1 MASWCCNVNIFK
13 LFTNPDNMTNINKPS
28 LVKIVLLSA
37 IGFFMFVCMD
47 SLAKFLGGVMPITQ
61 AVWGRFF
68 FHFIALSIYY
78 FIFKPKINLT
88 KNFKIQI
95 LRSILMVTATFF
107 MFNSLQ
113 RFDLVD
119 IYVVF
124 FSAPLIVAILSAI
137 FLKDILS
144 LKGLLLMVMSFG
156 SIVYSLGPSMK
167 VLSPELIFPLVPPL
181 CWALY
186 QFFTKLISENNDPFA
201 SIFYTA
207 ITGAIIFS
215 IYVSLNWVPIEK
227 NSYWILL
234 ILLGLAGFVSHFM
247 LIYAI
252 QLSNLSFVTNFQY
265 SQLVWSTIINFMIF
279 GVPIDIN
286 KIYGVIGIIIF
297 GILFIR
303 IEGKRK
309 KIKV

>member
-1 MASWCCNVNIFK
+1 
-13 LFTNPDNMTNINKPS
+13 MTNINKPS
-28 LVKIVLLSA
+28 LVKIILLSGT
-37 IGFFMFVCMD
+37 GFFMFVCMD
-47 SLAKFLGGVMPITQ
+47 SLAKYLGGVMPITQ

-68 FHFIALSIYY
+68 FHFIALVIY
-78 FIFKPKINLT
+78 FLIFRPKINLT

-124 FSAPLIVAILSAI
+124 FSAPLIVAMLSAI
-137 FLKDILS
+137 FLKDVLS

-156 SIVYSLGPSMK
+156 CIIFSLGPSMK

-186 QFFTKLISENNDPFA
+186 QFFTKLISGNNDPFA

-207 ITGAIIFS
+207 ITGAIIFT
-215 IYVSLNWVPIEK
+215 IYVSLNWAPLEK
-227 NSYWILL
+227 NSYWLLL
-234 ILLGLAGFVSHFM
+234 ILLGLAGFISHFM

-265 SQLVWSTIINFMIF
+265 SQLVWSTIINFIIF
-279 GVPIDIN
+279 GVPLDIN

-303 IEGKRK
+303 TEGKKK

>member
-1 MASWCCNVNIFK
+1 
-13 LFTNPDNMTNINKPS
+13 MTNIKKPP
-28 LVKIVLLSA
+28 LIKIILLSGT
-37 IGFFMFVCMD
+37 GFFLFVCMD
-47 SLAKFLGGVMPITQ
+47 SLAKYLGGVMPITQ

-68 FHFIALSIYY
+68 FHLIALVIYL
-78 FIFKPKINLT
+78 FIFRPKINLT

-95 LRSILMVTATFF
+95 LRSVLMVTATFF

-124 FSAPLIVAILSAI
+124 FSAPLIVAMLSAI
-137 FLKDILS
+137 FLKDVLT

-156 SIVYSLGPSMK
+156 CIIFSLGPSMK
-167 VLSPELIFPLVPPL
+167 VLSPELIFPLVPPM

-186 QFFTKLISENNDPFA
+186 QFFTKLISGNNDPFA

-207 ITGAIIFS
+207 IMGAIIFT
-215 IYVSLNWVPIEK
+215 IYVSLNWTPLEK
-227 NSYWILL
+227 NSYWLLL
-234 ILLGLAGFVSHFM
+234 ILLGLAGFISHFM

-265 SQLVWSTIINFMIF
+265 SQLVWSTVINFIIF

-286 KIYGVIGIIIF
+286 KIYGVIGIIVF

-303 IEGKRK
+303 TEGKKK

>member
-1 MASWCCNVNIFK
+1 
-13 LFTNPDNMTNINKPS
+13 MTNIKKPP
-28 LVKIVLLSA
+28 LAKIILLSGT
-37 IGFFMFVCMD
+37 GFFMFVCMD
-47 SLAKFLGGVMPITQ
+47 SLAKYLGGVMPITQ

-68 FHFIALSIYY
+68 FHFIALVIYF
-78 FIFKPKINLT
+78 FIFKPKINLK

-95 LRSILMVTATFF
+95 LRSVLMVTATFF

-124 FSAPLIVAILSAI
+124 FSAPLIVAMLSAI
-137 FLKDILS
+137 FLKDVLS

-156 SIVYSLGPSMK
+156 CIIFSLGPSMK

-186 QFFTKLISENNDPFA
+186 QFFTKLISGNNDPFA

-207 ITGAIIFS
+207 ITGAIIFT
-215 IYVSLNWVPIEK
+215 IYVSLNWVPLEK
-227 NSYWILL
+227 NSYWLLL
-234 ILLGLAGFVSHFM
+234 ILLGLAGFISHFM

-265 SQLVWSTIINFMIF
+265 SQLVWSTVINFIIF

-303 IEGKRK
+303 TEGKK
-309 KIKV
+309 NKIKV

>member
-1 MASWCCNVNIFK
+1 MTSNNKSPLFK
-13 LFTNPDNMTNINKPS
+13 I
-28 LVKIVLLSA
+28 ILLSSS
-37 IGFFMFVCMD
+37 GFFMFVCMD
-47 SLAKFLGGVMPITQ
+47 SLAKFLGSVMPVTQ

-68 FHFIALSIYY
+68 FHFIAMLIY
-78 FIFKPKINLT
+78 FLIFKPKLNLT

-95 LRSILMVTATFF
+95 LRSLLMVAATFF

-124 FSAPLIVAILSAI
+124 FSAPLIVAILSAY
-137 FLKDILS
+137 FLKDVLS
-144 LKGLLLMVMSFG
+144 VKGFLLMLLSFG

-186 QFFTKLISENNDPFA
+186 QFFTKLISGNNDPFA
-201 SIFYTA
+201 AVFYTA
-207 ITGAIIFS
+207 IIGTI
-215 IYVSLNWVPIEK
+215 VSSVYISFNWVPLEK
-227 NSYWILL
+227 NIYWIPL
-234 ILLGLAGFVSHFM
+234 IIMGIAGFVSHFI

-265 SQLVWSTIINFMIF
+265 SQLLWSTIINFLIF
-279 GVPIDIN
+279 GVPFDLN
-286 KIYGVIGIIIF
+286 KIFGVIGIIIF

-303 IEGKRK
+303 TEGKKK

>member
-1 MASWCCNVNIFK
+1 MTQNNKSPLFK
-13 LFTNPDNMTNINKPS
+13 I
-28 LVKIVLLSA
+28 ILLSSS
-37 IGFFMFVCMD
+37 GFFMFVCMD
-47 SLAKFLGGVMPITQ
+47 SLAKFLGSVMPVTQ

-68 FHFIALSIYY
+68 FHFIAMLIY
-78 FIFKPKINLT
+78 FLIFKPKLNLT

-95 LRSILMVTATFF
+95 LRSLLMVTATFF

-124 FSAPLIVAILSAI
+124 FSAPLIVAILSAY
-137 FLKDILS
+137 FLKDVLS
-144 LKGLLLMVMSFG
+144 VKGFLLMLLSFG

-186 QFFTKLISENNDPFA
+186 QFFTKLISGNNDPFA
-201 SIFYTA
+201 AVFYTA
-207 ITGAIIFS
+207 IIGTI
-215 IYVSLNWVPIEK
+215 VSSVYISFNWVPFEK
-227 NSYWILL
+227 NIYWIPL
-234 ILLGLAGFVSHFM
+234 IIMGIAGFVSHFI

-265 SQLVWSTIINFMIF
+265 SQLLWSTIINFLIF
-279 GVPIDIN
+279 GVPFDLN
-286 KIYGVIGIIIF
+286 KIFGVIGIIVF
-297 GILFIR
+297 GILFIKT
-303 IEGKRK
+303 EGKK
-309 KIKV
+309 NN

>member
-1 MASWCCNVNIFK
+1 MIE
-13 LFTNPDNMTNINKPS
+13 TNKTP

-37 IGFFMFVCMD
+37 TGFFMFVCMD
-47 SLAKFLGGVMPITQ
+47 SLAKFLGTVMPVTQ
-61 AVWGRFF
+61 GVWGRFF
-68 FHFIALSIYY
+68 FHFVALVIY
-78 FIFKPKINLT
+78 FLIFKPKVNLT

-95 LRSILMVTATFF
+95 LRSVLMVTATFF

-124 FSAPLIVAILSAI
+124 FSAPLIVAMLSAY
-137 FLKDILS
+137 FLKDALS
-144 LKGLLLMVMSFG
+144 LNGLLLMVMSFG
-156 SIVYSLGPSMK
+156 SIIYSLGPSMK
-167 VLSPELIFPLVPPL
+167 ILSPELIFPLVPPL

-186 QFFTKLISENNDPFA
+186 QFFTKVISGDNDPFA

-207 ITGAIIFS
+207 ITGTIIFS
-215 IYVSLNWVPIEK
+215 IYIFFNWVPLEK
-227 NSYWILL
+227 NIYWLAL
-234 ILLGLAGFVSHFM
+234 ILLGFSGFVSHFL

-265 SQLVWSTIINFMIF
+265 SQLIWSTIINFLIF

-286 KIYGVIGIIIF
+286 KVYGLIGIIIF

-303 IEGKRK
+303 TEGSK
-309 KIKV
+309 KKVEVKN

>member
-1 MASWCCNVNIFK
+1 
-13 LFTNPDNMTNINKPS
+13 MTNINKPS
-28 LVKIVLLSA
+28 LVKIILLSGT
-37 IGFFMFVCMD
+37 GFFMFVCMD
-47 SLAKFLGGVMPITQ
+47 SLAKYLGGVMPITQ

-68 FHFIALSIYY
+68 FHFIALVIY
-78 FIFKPKINLT
+78 FLIFRPKINLT

-95 LRSILMVTATFF
+95 LRSVLMVTATFF

-124 FSAPLIVAILSAI
+124 FSAPLIVAMLSAI
-137 FLKDILS
+137 FLKDVLS

-156 SIVYSLGPSMK
+156 CIIFSLGPSMK

-186 QFFTKLISENNDPFA
+186 QFFTKLISGNNDPFA

-207 ITGAIIFS
+207 ITGAIIFT
-215 IYVSLNWVPIEK
+215 IYVSLNWAPLEK
-227 NSYWILL
+227 NSYWLLL
-234 ILLGLAGFVSHFM
+234 ILLGLAGFISHFM

-265 SQLVWSTIINFMIF
+265 SQLVWSTVINFIIF

-286 KIYGVIGIIIF
+286 KIYGVVGIIIF

-303 IEGKRK
+303 TEGKKK

>member
-1 MASWCCNVNIFK
+1 
-13 LFTNPDNMTNINKPS
+13 MTNINKPS
-28 LVKIVLLSA
+28 LVKIILLSGT
-37 IGFFMFVCMD
+37 GFFMFVCMD
-47 SLAKFLGGVMPITQ
+47 SLAKYLGGVMPITQ

-68 FHFIALSIYY
+68 FHFIALVIY
-78 FIFKPKINLT
+78 FLIFRPKINLT

-95 LRSILMVTATFF
+95 LRSLLMVTATFF

-124 FSAPLIVAILSAI
+124 FSAPLIVAMLSAI
-137 FLKDILS
+137 FLKDVLS

-156 SIVYSLGPSMK
+156 CIIFSLGPSMK

-186 QFFTKLISENNDPFA
+186 QFFTKLISGNNDPFA

-207 ITGAIIFS
+207 ITGAIIFT
-215 IYVSLNWVPIEK
+215 IYVSLNWVPLEK
-227 NSYWILL
+227 NSYWLLL
-234 ILLGLAGFVSHFM
+234 ILLGLAGFISHFM

-265 SQLVWSTIINFMIF
+265 SQLVWSTVINFIIF

-303 IEGKRK
+303 TEGKK
-309 KIKV
+309 NKIKV

>member
-1 MASWCCNVNIFK
+1 
-13 LFTNPDNMTNINKPS
+13 MTQNKKAP
-28 LVKIVLLSA
+28 LLKIILLSSS
-37 IGFFMFVCMD
+37 GFFMFVCMD
-47 SLAKFLGGVMPITQ
+47 SLAKYLGGVMPITQ

-68 FHFIALSIYY
+68 FHFVAMGVY
-78 FIFKPKINLT
+78 FLIFKPKINLT

-95 LRSILMVTATFF
+95 LRSVLMVTATFF

-124 FSAPLIVAILSAI
+124 FSAPLIVAMLSAI
-137 FLKDILS
+137 FLKDVLS

-156 SIVYSLGPSMK
+156 CIIFSLGPSMK

-186 QFFTKLISENNDPFA
+186 QFFTKLISGNNDPFA

-207 ITGAIIFS
+207 ITGTIIFT
-215 IYVSLNWVPIEK
+215 IYASLNWVPLEK
-227 NSYWILL
+227 NSHWLLL
-234 ILLGLAGFVSHFM
+234 ILLGLAGFISHFM

-265 SQLVWSTIINFMIF
+265 SQLVWSTVINFIIF

-303 IEGKRK
+303 TEGKKK

>member
-1 MASWCCNVNIFK
+1 
-13 LFTNPDNMTNINKPS
+13 MTNINKPS
-28 LVKIVLLSA
+28 LVKIILLSGT
-37 IGFFMFVCMD
+37 GFFMFVCMD
-47 SLAKFLGGVMPITQ
+47 SLAKYLGGVMPITQ

-68 FHFIALSIYY
+68 FHFIALVIY
-78 FIFKPKINLT
+78 FLIFRPKINLT

-124 FSAPLIVAILSAI
+124 FSAPLIVAMLSAI
-137 FLKDILS
+137 FLKDVLS

-156 SIVYSLGPSMK
+156 CIIFSLGPSMK

-186 QFFTKLISENNDPFA
+186 QFFTKLISGNNDPFA

-207 ITGAIIFS
+207 ITGAIIFT
-215 IYVSLNWVPIEK
+215 IYVSLNWAPLEK
-227 NSYWILL
+227 NSYWLLL
-234 ILLGLAGFVSHFM
+234 ILLGLAGFISHFM

-265 SQLVWSTIINFMIF
+265 SQLVWSTVINFIIF

-303 IEGKRK
+303 TEGKKK

>member
-1 MASWCCNVNIFK
+1 
-13 LFTNPDNMTNINKPS
+13 MTNINKPS
-28 LVKIVLLSA
+28 LVKIILLSGT
-37 IGFFMFVCMD
+37 GFFMFVCMD
-47 SLAKFLGGVMPITQ
+47 SLAKYLGGVMPITQ

-68 FHFIALSIYY
+68 FHFIALVIY
-78 FIFKPKINLT
+78 FLIFRPKINLT

-95 LRSILMVTATFF
+95 LRSVLMVTATFF

-124 FSAPLIVAILSAI
+124 FSAPLIVAMLSAI
-137 FLKDILS
+137 FLKDVLS

-156 SIVYSLGPSMK
+156 CIIFSLGPSMK

-186 QFFTKLISENNDPFA
+186 QFFTKLISGNNDPFA

-207 ITGAIIFS
+207 ITGAIIFT
-215 IYVSLNWVPIEK
+215 IYVSLNWAPLEK
-227 NSYWILL
+227 NSYWLLL
-234 ILLGLAGFVSHFM
+234 ILLGLAGFISHFM

-265 SQLVWSTIINFMIF
+265 SQLVWSTLINFIIF

-303 IEGKRK
+303 TEGKKK

>member
-1 MASWCCNVNIFK
+1 MTQNNKSPLFK
-13 LFTNPDNMTNINKPS
+13 I
-28 LVKIVLLSA
+28 ILLSSS
-37 IGFFMFVCMD
+37 GFFMFVCMD
-47 SLAKFLGGVMPITQ
+47 SLAKFLGSVMPVTQ

-68 FHFIALSIYY
+68 FHFIAMLIY
-78 FIFKPKINLT
+78 FLIFKPKLNLT

-95 LRSILMVTATFF
+95 LRSLLMVAATFF

-124 FSAPLIVAILSAI
+124 FSAPLIVAILSAY
-137 FLKDILS
+137 FLKDVLS
-144 LKGLLLMVMSFG
+144 VKGFLLMLLSFG

-186 QFFTKLISENNDPFA
+186 QFFTKLISGNNDPFA
-201 SIFYTA
+201 AVFYTA
-207 ITGAIIFS
+207 IIGTI
-215 IYVSLNWVPIEK
+215 VSSVYISFNWVPLEK
-227 NSYWILL
+227 NIYWVPL
-234 ILLGLAGFVSHFM
+234 IIMGIAGFVSHFI

-265 SQLVWSTIINFMIF
+265 SQLLWSTIINFLIF
-279 GVPIDIN
+279 GVPFDLN
-286 KIYGVIGIIIF
+286 KIFGVIGIIVF

-303 IEGKRK
+303 TEGKK
-309 KIKV
+309 NN

>member
-1 MASWCCNVNIFK
+1 MTE
-13 LFTNPDNMTNINKPS
+13 TNKSP
-28 LVKIVLLSA
+28 LLKIILLSA
-37 IGFFMFVCMD
+37 TGFFMFVCMD
-47 SLAKFLGGVMPITQ
+47 SLAKFLGSVMPVTQ

-68 FHFIALSIYY
+68 FHFIAMGVY
-78 FIFKPKINLT
+78 FLIFRPKLNLT

-95 LRSILMVTATFF
+95 LRSVLMVTATFF

-124 FSAPLIVAILSAI
+124 FSAPLIVAMLSAY
-137 FLKDILS
+137 FLKDVLS
-144 LKGLLLMVMSFG
+144 LKGLVLMVMSFG

-167 VLSPELIFPLVPPL
+167 ILSPELIFPLVPPL

-186 QFFTKLISENNDPFA
+186 QFFTKLISNNNDPFA
-201 SIFYTA
+201 SVFYTA
-207 ITGAIIFS
+207 ITGTIVFT
-215 IYVSLNWVPIEK
+215 IYIAFNWVPLEK
-227 NSYWILL
+227 NIYWVP
-234 ILLGLAGFVSHFM
+234 LAIMGISGFISHFI

-265 SQLVWSTIINFMIF
+265 SQLIWSTVINFLIF

-286 KIYGVIGIIIF
+286 KIYGLIGIIIF

-303 IEGKRK
+303 TEGSK
-309 KIKV
+309 KKAEVKN

>member
-1 MASWCCNVNIFK
+1 
-13 LFTNPDNMTNINKPS
+13 MTNIKKPP
-28 LVKIVLLSA
+28 LTKIILLSGT
-37 IGFFMFVCMD
+37 GFFMFVCMD
-47 SLAKFLGGVMPITQ
+47 SLAKYLGGVMPITQ

-68 FHFIALSIYY
+68 FHFIALVIYF
-78 FIFKPKINLT
+78 FIFKPKINLK

-95 LRSILMVTATFF
+95 LRSLLMVTATTF
-107 MFNSLQ
+107 MFISLQ
-113 RFDLVD
+113 KFDMLD

-124 FSAPLIVAILSAI
+124 FSAPLIVAMLSAI

-156 SIVYSLGPSMK
+156 CIIFSLGPSMK

-186 QFFTKLISENNDPFA
+186 QFFTKLISGNNDPFA

-207 ITGAIIFS
+207 ITGAIIFT
-215 IYVSLNWVPIEK
+215 IYVSLNWVPLEK
-227 NSYWILL
+227 NSYWLLL

-265 SQLVWSTIINFMIF
+265 SQLVWSTVINFIIF

-303 IEGKRK
+303 TEGKKK